1 MNSRKSK
8 IAYIVVVVGLIAFFL
23 GSDMLKQDVK
33 GFIINIEDKNQAHFI
48 NERDI
53 IHMIEEIRK
62 KDSTLLKNQYFEL
75 KALEDKLK
83 SMEFIREAEVS
94 RDLKGNL
101 VIDIRQDTPIARIL
115 TESGKAGYIT
125 QDREIISLSN
135 NYTSRVLLI
144 TGEGADSLFAKNFFN
159 TQKGK
164 QLFELIDFIHKHP
177 LWKMQITQLDL
188 NPMLEITMYPQV
200 GKQQIEFGEAVK
212 IKEKFKK
219 LSLFYE
225 QIVPHKGWGAY
236 DKIKLQYDGQIVCE
250 K

>member
-144 TGEGADSLFAKNFFN
+144 TGEGTDSLFAKNFF
-159 TQKGK
+159 
-164 QLFELIDFIHKHP
+164 
-177 LWKMQITQLDL
+177 
-188 NPMLEITMYPQV
+188 
-200 GKQQIEFGEAVK
+200 
-212 IKEKFKK
+212 
-219 LSLFYE
+219 
-225 QIVPHKGWGAY
+225 
-236 DKIKLQYDGQIVCE
+236 
-250 K
+250 